1 MRFKKRG
8 MRWYKSGEEPLL
20 RLRLLKLNGEWNTY
34 WQAWPNGFIYH
45 REKDAYKCKNLVVFL
60 QNLLY
65 FLKNTSKKGV
75 AMPLFLTPDEIAFQ
89 EDIRDF
95 AKKVVQ
101 PRAKE
106 IDIKGEFPH
115 DILEEFKKKGIFK
128 INVPKAYGGLELG
141 YVYLCIVMEE
151 ISKFCASSSLILQVQ
166 ETASQVIKIA
176 GTEEQKKKFLPAI
189 ATGDNM
195 LAFAL
200 TEPKSGS
207 DAQSIRTTATKT
219 DGGYILNGT
228 KCFVSNGNVA
238 DYFVTFAKIKEK
250 DITDKIACFLVSK
263 HSKGLKMGIARDK
276 MGLRGSITTE
286 FFMKDVFVEQEL
298 LIGKEGL
305 GFLIALATLDRTRP
319 MIGAQGVGIA
329 GGAFDYA
336 LRYAQRR
343 VQFDKPILYHEG
355 VGFMLADMITKIEA
369 ARLLVFKAARL
380 IDKETKEGKLRLS
393 KKATLYSAMSKMFA
407 SETANDVTNNA
418 VQILGGYGY
427 MKDFILERYMRDAK
441 VTQIYEG
448 TNQIQRYVI
457 MNIMK
462 DLKNHLLEE

>member
-1 MRFKKRG
+1 M
-8 MRWYKSGEEPLL
+8 Y
-20 RLRLLKLNGEWNTY
+20 
-34 WQAWPNGFIYH
+34 
-45 REKDAYKCKNLVVFL
+45 
-60 QNLLY
+60 
-65 FLKNTSKKGV
+65 
-75 AMPLFLTPDEIAFQ
+75 MPLFLTNEEIAFQ

-151 ISKFCASSSLILQVQ
+151 ISKICASSSLILQVQ

-189 ATGDNM
+189 ATGDIM

-250 DITDKIACFLVSK
+250 DITDKIACFLVPK

-319 MIGAQGVGIA
+319 MIGAQAVGIA

-343 VQFDKPILYHEG
+343 VQFGKPILYHEG

>member
-1 MRFKKRG
+1 
-8 MRWYKSGEEPLL
+8 
-20 RLRLLKLNGEWNTY
+20 
-34 WQAWPNGFIYH
+34 
-45 REKDAYKCKNLVVFL
+45 
-60 QNLLY
+60 
-65 FLKNTSKKGV
+65 
-75 AMPLFLTPDEIAFQ
+75 MPLFLTEDEISFQ
-89 EDIRDF
+89 KDIREF
-95 AKKVVQ
+95 AGNVVQ

-106 IDIKGEFPH
+106 IDLKGEFPY
-115 DILEEFKKKGIFK
+115 DLLEEFKKKGIFK
-128 INVPKAYGGLELG
+128 INVPKEYGGLELG
-141 YVYLCIVMEE
+141 FVYLCIVMEE
-151 ISKFCASSSLILQVQ
+151 VSKFCASSSLILQVQ

-176 GTEEQKKKFLPAI
+176 GTNEQKKRFLPKI
-189 ATGDNM
+189 ATGETM

-207 DAQSIRTTATKT
+207 DAQSIRSKAIKT

-238 DYFVTFAKIKEK
+238 DYFVTFAKLIYQDGAEK
-250 DITDKIACFLVSK
+250 ITCFLVPK
-263 HSKGLKMGIARDK
+263 NSKGLKMGIARDK

-286 FFMKDVFVEQEL
+286 FFMKDVFVEEDL
-298 LIGKEGL
+298 RIGKEGM
-305 GFLIALATLDRTRP
+305 GFLIALSTLDRTRP
-319 MIGAQGVGIA
+319 MIGAQAVGIA

-336 LRYAQRR
+336 LRYSQRR
-343 VQFDKPILYHEG
+343 VQFGKPILYHEG

-369 ARLLVFKAARL
+369 ARLLVYKAARL
-380 IDKETKEGKLRLS
+380 VDRESREGKLRFS

-407 SETANDVTNNA
+407 SETANEVTSNA

>member
-1 MRFKKRG
+1 
-8 MRWYKSGEEPLL
+8 
-20 RLRLLKLNGEWNTY
+20 
-34 WQAWPNGFIYH
+34 
-45 REKDAYKCKNLVVFL
+45 
-60 QNLLY
+60 
-65 FLKNTSKKGV
+65 
-75 AMPLFLTPDEIAFQ
+75 MPLFLTSEEIAFQ
-89 EDIRDF
+89 NKIREF
-95 AKKVVQ
+95 AKKIVQ
-101 PRAKE
+101 PRAKK
-106 IDIKGEFPH
+106 IDQNGEFPY
-115 DILEEFKKKGIFK
+115 DILEEFKKIDIFK
-128 INVPKAYGGLELG
+128 INIPKKYGGLELG
-141 YVYLCIVMEE
+141 FVYLCIIMEE

-176 GTEEQKKKFLPAI
+176 GSEEQKERFLPKI
-189 ATGDNM
+189 GTGDIM

-207 DAQSIRTTATKT
+207 DAQSIRSSAKKV

-238 DYFVTFAKIKEK
+238 DYFVTFAKIKEEGNEK
-250 DITDKIACFLVSK
+250 ITCFLVPK
-263 HSKGLKMGIARDK
+263 KSKGLRMGVIRDK

-286 FFMKDVFVEQEL
+286 FFMKDVFVDESL
-298 LIGKEGL
+298 RIGKEGM
-305 GFLIALATLDRTRP
+305 GFLIALSTLDRTRP
-319 MIGAQGVGIA
+319 MIGAQAVGIA

-336 LRYAQRR
+336 LKYSQKRI
-343 VQFDKPILYHEG
+343 QFGKPILHHEG

-369 ARLLVFKAARL
+369 ARLLVYKAARL
-380 IDKETKEGKLRLS
+380 IDKETKEGKLRFS
-393 KKATLYSAMSKMFA
+393 KKATMYSAMSKMFA
-407 SETANDVTNNA
+407 SETATEVTSSA

-427 MKDFILERYMRDAK
+427 MRDFILERYMRDAK